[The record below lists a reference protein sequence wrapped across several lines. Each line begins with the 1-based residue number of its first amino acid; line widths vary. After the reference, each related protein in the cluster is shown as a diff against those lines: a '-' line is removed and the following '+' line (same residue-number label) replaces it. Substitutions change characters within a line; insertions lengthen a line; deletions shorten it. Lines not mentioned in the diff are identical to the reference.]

1 MLSEL
6 SQHEVNNIKGGK
18 TARRGDTEEQ
28 RTKQKRRKEVS
39 EKATRGKRAV
49 KEITDPLVS
58 VLVW

>member
-58 VLVW
+58 VLV

>member
-6 SQHEVNNIKGGK
+6 SQHEVNDIKGGK

-58 VLVW
+58 VLV

>member
-6 SQHEVNNIKGGK
+6 SQHEVNDIKGGK

-39 EKATRGKRAV
+39 EKAIRGKRAV

-58 VLVW
+58 VLV